1 MGVQAG
7 RMRTKRMK
15 EQVKEQQKATSRGR
29 KRKVNLL
36 KKVIKD
42 EMNEEEKKYFG
53 KEGKGM
59 EVEEDNNNSER
70 IEGDIESEGE

>member
-1 MGVQAG
+1 
-7 RMRTKRMK
+7 MK